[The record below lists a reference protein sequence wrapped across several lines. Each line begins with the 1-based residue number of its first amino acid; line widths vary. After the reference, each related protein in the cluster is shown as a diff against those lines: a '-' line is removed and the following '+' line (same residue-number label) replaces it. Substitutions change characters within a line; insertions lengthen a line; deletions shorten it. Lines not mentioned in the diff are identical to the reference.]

1 MSTISEH
8 KKISQYGNVPNLVQ
22 DGLVERWVRSAKRW
36 WPFYL
41 MLAPG
46 IIYFFVYHYMP
57 IWEARIAFEQLRI
70 IPPNVWVGLQH
81 FAALASSPIF
91 LQVLLNTVIISVMKL
106 VFVFPVPIIVALLL
120 NEVRTPG
127 YRKIVQSVIYL
138 PHYLSWVVIGGIT
151 IAVLSPTDGAVNDI
165 ISWMGF
171 QPVPFMTDA
180 GSIRWV
186 VVFSEMWRSAGWD
199 SLLYF
204 AAIIGINPELYE
216 AAEIDG
222 AGRWQKIRHV
232 TIPSIAP
239 TIATL
244 FILNVGLFFSTG
256 LDQILNLTNPV
267 IRSQI
272 DIVDTYVYRIGLQ
285 TGQFEL
291 ATAAG
296 LLKGFVGMV
305 LIVAAHLASKR
316 LTGKG
321 IW

>member
-1 MSTISEH
+1 MLKFGSSRI
-8 KKISQYGNVPNLVQ
+8 GNVPESGKMLIG
-22 DGLVERWVRSAKRW
+22 DRARWLWSRW
-36 WPFYL
+36 WPFYV
-41 MLAPG
+41 MLLPG
-46 IIYFFVYHYMP
+46 ILYFVTYHYLP
-57 IWEARIAFEQLRI
+57 IWEARIAFQELRI
-70 IPPNVWVGLQH
+70 VPPNVWVGAKH
-81 FAALASSPIF
+81 FIALASSPVF
-91 LQVLLNTVIISVMKL
+91 LQVLLNTIIISTMKL
-106 VFVFPVPIIVALLL
+106 VFIFPVPIIVALLL
-120 NEVRTPG
+120 NEVRSPT
-127 YRKIVQSVIYL
+127 YRKAVQSVIYL

-151 IAVLSPTDGAVNDI
+151 IAVLSPTDGAVNEI
-165 ISWMGF
+165 LGWFGVG
-171 QPVPFMTDA
+171 PVPFMTDT

-216 AAEIDG
+216 AAEMDG
-222 AGRWQKIRHV
+222 AGRWNKIRFV
-232 TIPSIAP
+232 TIPAIAP

-256 LDQILNLTNPV
+256 LDQIINLSNPV
-267 IRSQI
+267 VRSQI

-296 LLKGFVGMV
+296 LLKGVVGMV
-305 LIVAAHLASKR
+305 LIVAAHLISKR

-321 IW
+321 VW